1 MIKKKK
7 IMYRLTLH
15 EELTFRGQSL
25 YMKKIAK
32 A

>member
-1 MIKKKK
+1 MIKK
-7 IMYRLTLH
+7 IMYRLMLH